1 MESGRLNKN
10 KYFSGFSL
18 IEALV
23 TVVIFSLTFIAFM
36 SFSSYG
42 VKITQSSQERTNAN
56 LIANMILED
65 IQIDVSNID
74 SYNNFDLNTN
84 ETLDTS
90 GNKYKWKS
98 SVKEKLSNATNNDIR
113 KITVSDV
120 SINNQSK
127 KLVEVNIKSLNG
139 EININ
144 VSKVY

>member
-23 TVVIFSLTFIAFM
+23 TVVIFSLTFMAFM

-65 IQIDVSNID
+65 IQIDIDNID
-74 SYNNFDLNTN
+74 TYNNFNLNTN
-84 ETLDTS
+84 ETLDKS

-98 SVKEKLSNATNNDIR
+98 VISTNLLSPTSNDTR
-113 KITVSDV
+113 KIIVSNIK
-120 SINNQSK
+120 INNQDK

-139 EININ
+139 SININ
-144 VSKVY
+144 VTKVY

>member
-1 MESGRLNKN
+1 MESGKLNKS

-23 TVVIFSLTFIAFM
+23 TVVIFSLTFMAFM

-42 VKITQSSQERTNAN
+42 VKVTQKSQERTNAN

-98 SVKEKLSNATNNDIR
+98 SVKEKLSNATNNDTR
-113 KITVSDV
+113 KITVSDF

>member
-1 MESGRLNKN
+1 MESGKLNKN
-10 KYFSGFSL
+10 KYYSGFSL

-65 IQIDVSNID
+65 IQIDISNID

-84 ETLDTS
+84 ENLDTS

>member
-1 MESGRLNKN
+1 MESGKLNKN
-10 KYFSGFSL
+10 KYFNGFSL

-23 TVVIFSLTFIAFM
+23 TVVIFSLTFMAFM

>member
-1 MESGRLNKN
+1 MENGKLNKN
-10 KYFSGFSL
+10 QYFSGFSL

-65 IQIDVSNID
+65 IQIDLDNID
-74 SYNNFDLNTN
+74 TYNNFNLNTN
-84 ETLDTS
+84 ETLDKS

-98 SVKEKLSNATNNDIR
+98 VISTNLLSPTSNDTR
-113 KITVSDV
+113 KIIVSNIK
-120 SINNQSK
+120 INNQDK

-139 EININ
+139 SININ
-144 VSKVY
+144 VTKVY

>member
-1 MESGRLNKN
+1 MESGKLNKN

-23 TVVIFSLTFIAFM
+23 TVVIFSLSFIAFM

>member
-1 MESGRLNKN
+1 MESGKLNKN

-23 TVVIFSLTFIAFM
+23 TVVIFSLTFVAFM

-65 IQIDVSNID
+65 IQIDIDNID
-74 SYNNFDLNTN
+74 TYNNFNLNTN
-84 ETLDTS
+84 ETLDKS

-98 SVKEKLSNATNNDIR
+98 VISTNLLAPTSNDTR
-113 KITVSDV
+113 KIIVSNIK
-120 SINNQSK
+120 INNQDK

-139 EININ
+139 SININ
-144 VSKVY
+144 VTKVY

>member
-1 MESGRLNKN
+1 MENGRLNKN

-65 IQIDVSNID
+65 IQIDIDNID
-74 SYNNFDLNTN
+74 SYNNFNLNTN
-84 ETLDTS
+84 ETLDKS

-98 SVKEKLSNATNNDIR
+98 VISTNLLTPTSNDTR
-113 KITVSDV
+113 KIIVSNIK
-120 SINNQSK
+120 INNQDK

-139 EININ
+139 SININ
-144 VSKVY
+144 VTKVY

>member
-1 MESGRLNKN
+1 MESGKLNRIR
-10 KYFSGFSL
+10 YFSGFSL

-74 SYNNFDLNTN
+74 TYNNFDLNTN

-98 SVKEKLSNATNNDIR
+98 SVKEKLSNATNKDIR

>member
-1 MESGRLNKN
+1 MNKN

-23 TVVIFSLTFIAFM
+23 TVVIFSLTFMAFM

-74 SYNNFDLNTN
+74 TYNNFDLNTN

-98 SVKEKLSNATNNDIR
+98 SVKEKLSNATNKDIR

>member
-1 MESGRLNKN
+1 MENGRLNKN

-65 IQIDVSNID
+65 IQIDIDNID
-74 SYNNFDLNTN
+74 AYNNFNLNTN
-84 ETLDTS
+84 ETLDKS

-98 SVKEKLSNATNNDIR
+98 VISTNLLTPTSNDIR
-113 KITVSDV
+113 KIIVSNIK
-120 SINNQSK
+120 INNQDK

-139 EININ
+139 SININ
-144 VSKVY
+144 VAKVY

>member
-1 MESGRLNKN
+1 MESGKLNKN

-113 KITVSDV
+113 KIIVSDV

>member
-1 MESGRLNKN
+1 MESGKLNKN

-65 IQIDVSNID
+65 IQIDLDNID
-74 SYNNFDLNTN
+74 TYNNFNLNTN
-84 ETLDTS
+84 ETLDKS

-98 SVKEKLSNATNNDIR
+98 VISTNLLSPTSNDTR
-113 KITVSDV
+113 KIIVSNIK
-120 SINNQSK
+120 INNQDK

-139 EININ
+139 SININ
-144 VSKVY
+144 VTKVY

>member
-23 TVVIFSLTFIAFM
+23 TVVIFSLTFMAFM

-42 VKITQSSQERTNAN
+42 VKVTQKSQERTNAN

-113 KITVSDV
+113 KITVSEV

>member
-74 SYNNFDLNTN
+74 STI
-84 ETLDTS
+84 TLT
-90 GNKYKWKS
+90 
-98 SVKEKLSNATNNDIR
+98 
-113 KITVSDV
+113 
-120 SINNQSK
+120 
-127 KLVEVNIKSLNG
+127 
-139 EININ
+139 
-144 VSKVY
+144 

>member
-1 MESGRLNKN
+1 MNKN
-10 KYFSGFSL
+10 QYFSGFSL

-74 SYNNFDLNTN
+74 TYNNFDLNTN

>member
-1 MESGRLNKN
+1 MENGKLNKN
-10 KYFSGFSL
+10 QYFSGFSL

-74 SYNNFDLNTN
+74 TYNNFDLNTN

-90 GNKYKWKS
+90 GNKYKWIS
-98 SVKEKLSNATNNDIR
+98 SVKEKLSNATNKDIR

>member
-1 MESGRLNKN
+1 MESGKLNKN

-23 TVVIFSLTFIAFM
+23 TVVIFSLTFMAFM

-84 ETLDTS
+84 ETLDIS

>member
-1 MESGRLNKN
+1 MENGRLNRIR
-10 KYFSGFSL
+10 YLSAFSL

-23 TVVIFSLTFIAFM
+23 SVVIFSLTFIAFM

-84 ETLDTS
+84 ETLDAS

>member
-1 MESGRLNKN
+1 MEIGRLNRIR
-10 KYFSGFSL
+10 YLSGFSL

-23 TVVIFSLTFIAFM
+23 SVVIFSLTFIAFM

-84 ETLDTS
+84 ETLDAS

-98 SVKEKLSNATNNDIR
+98 VISTNLLTPTSNDTR
-113 KITVSDV
+113 KITVSNIK
-120 SINNQSK
+120 INNQDK
-127 KLVEVNIKSLNG
+127 KLVEVNIKSLSG
-139 EININ
+139 AININ
-144 VSKVY
+144 VTKVY

>member
-1 MESGRLNKN
+1 MESGKLNKN

>member
-65 IQIDVSNID
+65 IQIDLDNID
-74 SYNNFDLNTN
+74 AYNNFNLNTN
-84 ETLDTS
+84 ETLDKS

-98 SVKEKLSNATNNDIR
+98 VVSTNLLTPTSNDTR
-113 KITVSDV
+113 KIIVSNIK
-120 SINNQSK
+120 INNQDK

-139 EININ
+139 SININ
-144 VSKVY
+144 VTKVY

>member
-1 MESGRLNKN
+1 MENGRLNKN

-65 IQIDVSNID
+65 IQIDIDNID
-74 SYNNFDLNTN
+74 SIIILI
-84 ETLDTS
+84 LILM
-90 GNKYKWKS
+90 KR
-98 SVKEKLSNATNNDIR
+98 L
-113 KITVSDV
+113 
-120 SINNQSK
+120 INQ
-127 KLVEVNIKSLNG
+127 V
-139 EININ
+139 ININ
-144 VSKVY
+144 GNL

>member
-1 MESGRLNKN
+1 MENGRLNKN

-23 TVVIFSLTFIAFM
+23 TIVIFSLTFIAFM

-65 IQIDVSNID
+65 IQIDIDNID
-74 SYNNFDLNTN
+74 SYNNFNLNTN
-84 ETLDTS
+84 ETLDKS

-98 SVKEKLSNATNNDIR
+98 VISTNLLTPTSNDTR
-113 KITVSDV
+113 KIIVSNIK
-120 SINNQSK
+120 INNQDK

-139 EININ
+139 SININ
-144 VSKVY
+144 VTKVY

>member
-23 TVVIFSLTFIAFM
+23 TVVIFSLTFMAFM

>member
-1 MESGRLNKN
+1 MESGKLNKN

-23 TVVIFSLTFIAFM
+23 TVVIFSLTFMAFM

-42 VKITQSSQERTNAN
+42 VKVTQKSQERTNAN

-65 IQIDVSNID
+65 IQIDISNID

-113 KITVSDV
+113 KITVSDF

>member
-23 TVVIFSLTFIAFM
+23 TVVIFSLTFMAFM

-65 IQIDVSNID
+65 IQIDIDNID
-74 SYNNFDLNTN
+74 SYNNFNLNTN
-84 ETLDTS
+84 ETLDKS

-98 SVKEKLSNATNNDIR
+98 VISTNLLTPTSNDTR
-113 KITVSDV
+113 KIIVSNIK
-120 SINNQSK
+120 INNQDK

-139 EININ
+139 SININ
-144 VSKVY
+144 VTKVY

>member
-1 MESGRLNKN
+1 MENGRLNKN
-10 KYFSGFSL
+10 KYLSGFSL

-65 IQIDVSNID
+65 IQIDIDNID
-74 SYNNFDLNTN
+74 AYNNFNLNTN
-84 ETLDTS
+84 ETLDKS

-98 SVKEKLSNATNNDIR
+98 VISTNLLTPTSNDTR
-113 KITVSDV
+113 KIIVSNIK
-120 SINNQSK
+120 INNQDK

-139 EININ
+139 SININ
-144 VSKVY
+144 VTKVY

>member
-23 TVVIFSLTFIAFM
+23 TVVIFSLTFMAFM

-65 IQIDVSNID
+65 IQIDIDNID
-74 SYNNFDLNTN
+74 TYNNFNLNTN
-84 ETLDTS
+84 ETLDKS

-98 SVKEKLSNATNNDIR
+98 VISTNLLSPTINDTR
-113 KITVSDV
+113 KIIVSNIK
-120 SINNQSK
+120 INNQDK

-139 EININ
+139 SININ
-144 VSKVY
+144 VTKVY

>member
-1 MESGRLNKN
+1 MESGKLNKN

-65 IQIDVSNID
+65 IQIDIDNID
-74 SYNNFDLNTN
+74 TYNNFNLNTN
-84 ETLDTS
+84 ETLDKS

-98 SVKEKLSNATNNDIR
+98 VISTNLLSPTSNDTR
-113 KITVSDV
+113 KIIVSNIK
-120 SINNQSK
+120 INNQDK

-139 EININ
+139 SININ
-144 VSKVY
+144 VTKVY

>member
-1 MESGRLNKN
+1 MESGKLNKN

-23 TVVIFSLTFIAFM
+23 TVVIFSLTFMAFM

-42 VKITQSSQERTNAN
+42 VKVTQKSQERTNAN

-113 KITVSDV
+113 KITVSDF

>member
-1 MESGRLNKN
+1 MESGKLNKN
-10 KYFSGFSL
+10 KYYSGFSL

-84 ETLDTS
+84 ENLDTS